1 MSNEKH
7 PRPERG
13 GAQPLLFFMNEKF
26 IIGNPPGVAESDR
39 TEDYTLKEFATN
51 GGNILDILGM
61 TNFGDTSLSAPHFAR
76 EELTPEQ
83 EREGLT
89 KRMADLLC
97 AYSTYKEE
105 GKDGYLQDPEA
116 VIRVLITDKDLHER
130 VLSAR
135 AAEAKEH
142 NDRQLQMN

>member
-1 MSNEKH
+1 MSNEKQ
-7 PRPERG
+7 PSPETTID
-13 GAQPLLFFMNEKF
+13 QPLFFFMNEKF
-26 IIGNPPGVAESDR
+26 TIGNPPGVAESNR
-39 TEDYTLKEFATN
+39 TEDYTLEEFATN
-51 GGNILDILGM
+51 GGEILDILGM
-61 TNFGDTSLSAPHFAR
+61 PNFGDTSSSAPHCAR

-97 AYSTYKEE
+97 AYSTYKKKE
-105 GKDGYLQDPEA
+105 KDGYLQDPQA
-116 VIRVLITDKDLHER
+116 VIRVLITDEDLRER